1 MSREQYFLLLKVSN
15 YQRRVESNIFL
26 LFHPTKLILREFFFN
41 WFSNLFYNINYL
53 SVHWLSFG
61 IYTLHHQFGIPFHL
75 LYLRPIFYW
84 CQLHSF
90 FKGHG
95 CCNFSWTR
103 SKIGWPCFLGL
114 TLVDSNCYYT
124 KLGLASKLHQHSKF
138 LFIYLY
144 LYIFYVRQQQ
154 KILLLK

>member
-1 MSREQYFLLLKVSN
+1 MSGEQYFLLLKVSN

-41 WFSNLFYNINYL
+41 WLSNLFYNINYL

-95 CCNFSWTR
+95 CCDLSWTR
-103 SKIGWPCFLGL
+103 SKIGRPFLLGL
-114 TLVDSNCYYT
+114 TLVE
-124 KLGLASKLHQHSKF
+124 SKSLLLLPSCINIQNF
-138 LFIYLY
+138 CLFII
-144 LYIFYVRQQQ
+144 IFMWDSGRTFYY
-154 KILLLK
+154 